1 MDKLPSPDQ
10 VTTLQEVSLRTIAL
24 PAPMHGMR
32 PIAVA
37 VTCITQTLADST
49 PITHPPLLLGFQQAR
64 DLAHKLLEI
73 VDRHEL
79 LEARHGLGH

>member
-24 PAPMHGMR
+24 SSPMQGAH
-32 PIAVA
+32 PIAIA
-37 VTCITQTLADST
+37 VTCVTQTLADST
-49 PITHPPLLLGFQQAR
+49 PITQPPLLLGFQQAR
-64 DLAHKLLEI
+64 DLAHKLIEI

-79 LEARHGLGH
+79 QETRHGLGH